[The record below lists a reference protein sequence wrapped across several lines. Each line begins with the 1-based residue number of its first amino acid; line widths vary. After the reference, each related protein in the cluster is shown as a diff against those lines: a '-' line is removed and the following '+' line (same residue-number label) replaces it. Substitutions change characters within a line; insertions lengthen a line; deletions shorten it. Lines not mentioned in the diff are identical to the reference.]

1 MSRHG
6 VHVGRLEA
14 QSKETHTG
22 SSASEDGTRMSESD
36 QLELVALLS
45 EHAGM
50 AEDGLSALD
59 EALNPEIDANP
70 NDKLLMEM
78 LDVVSDAQESLR
90 ALRDLLQTMEQRDLE
105 EIP

>member
-1 MSRHG
+1 
-6 VHVGRLEA
+6 
-14 QSKETHTG
+14 
-22 SSASEDGTRMSESD
+22 MSESD